1 MFESLVAN
9 LLNRFLGS
17 YLENFDT
24 KQLNIGIWSGDVKL
38 TNLRLKK
45 ESLDK
50 LKLPVNVT
58 FGHLGVLTLQIPW
71 SNLKGKPVRIIIE
84 DLYLLATPADLSNY
98 DAEDD
103 EKRQEAVKQ
112 DKLKQLETFLE
123 AQSEELGK
131 DLVDSTFAES
141 LITKIVDNLQVTIK
155 NIHLKYED
163 DSVLTENPYSLG
175 ATLGELSA
183 VSTDENWHPSFIAI
197 TQVFARKLLTLDKFA
212 CYMNTREPQLLSDLD
227 RNVILEKFQSNTVE
241 EEYLMKPITGNGRI
255 TIHKAGA
262 TKNQPHLESDLS
274 FEEFGLEL
282 NAQQYEDIL
291 WTASK
296 FHWYMKTAKFRKLRP
311 KVSPSEDP
319 KAWFKYSAECVL
331 NEIHEKHYK
340 WSWEYFQKRRDQRIA
355 YLKLWKLKLDRTISP
370 EEEKELQQLEWDL
383 SFDDIK
389 LYRSLARNELKRSGK
404 IVRLF
409 DTEAADQNEKKNAG
423 WFSGWWGGGNKQ
435 SEEKKKD
442 TLEADGEHTAVS
454 LNDDQRKS
462 LYDTIDYDAKA
473 QASDIDLPNDCV
485 KNKIS
490 AVLNKGGL
498 VIKKDYLTSLA
509 EIAFEGCEAKFFQR
523 PESFLASFQMSE
535 FKVEDGTNSSIYK
548 HLISVK
554 EASNDDT
561 AKSHD
566 PFFQVSYEQNPLD
579 GRADSELLGRLKSMT
594 IFYNPKF
601 VENLIQFFTPPKI
614 HLDTVGAI
622 MNAAEST
629 VEGLTSQ
636 TRMGLEYALEEHKTI
651 NVKLDLQAPLVI
663 LPLDPSSYK
672 SPVAILDAGHVSVVS
687 DLIEKSKIKE
697 YKDKEK
703 YTDKDWQNLKELLY
717 DQFKL
722 SLIDAQFLV
731 GQNIKTTM
739 EQLYKPDVK
748 RSAVMLDNLN
758 LNINLGISILPDA
771 KNLPKMRLG
780 GGVPKINIAM
790 NDFQY
795 KTIMSILEAA
805 IPNTGTSNTDESSV
819 FATYGD
825 TNTQKDGISIDD
837 HVSSDEKSNQSLKK
851 KNDIE
856 QKLIEIEFEINSII
870 VSLSRCING
879 VTLEAEP
886 LIDIVGD
893 GLSLSLFK
901 TETELHLDM
910 SLIDFNI
917 EDCLEKSGVAKFNN
931 LISSNSNSKSKKILQ
946 INLSRF
952 QRLVD
957 FKGSQIEVF
966 DQDIDMQIATVE
978 IVITRKSILSILA
991 FCMNTFT
998 DPNAQTT
1005 PADELSHNDANEEA
1019 APQKINMKLGLDSI
1033 IIALNEDGRK
1043 LATFELSL
1051 AQIKLFLLPESIDVT
1066 GKIGALSLVDN
1077 YNSGATKLI
1086 HMDGNNLA
1094 EFNYKTFDIHGIRPA
1109 EVAFKTNSLSINFIE
1124 SSFNRLI
1131 SYSTQFMQMKA
1142 IYDSTREAAMN
1153 QATQLPTKIKFDVV
1167 VQAPNITFPF
1177 GLTGDKI
1184 VVDLGE
1190 LYAQNVF
1197 KGDVNTIEAGV
1208 RNINLQSELKFD
1220 KVQQNATIVDDLD
1233 ITFNVDWCEIFKNGV
1248 PTFDII
1254 GKIPQLNI
1262 NLTELQ
1268 LKLITQLFT
1277 SISETFGS
1285 ENSSTNFEEIE
1296 EEANYANEVLK
1307 HNTKI
1312 VQGNRN
1318 DDAQTAIAENSSDK
1332 EEIPKDHKMA
1342 NFKFSVP
1349 QISLT
1354 LYNDTD
1360 GIENITSQKFSTFS
1374 LNDFDIVFDL
1384 AQDQSFNSKFAIKS
1398 FVVEDVREKTQNKF
1412 PVLIPAAKDVE
1423 NQFVLQLISDGSD
1436 TNKSI
1441 TTILTVQKPKVIL
1454 ALDYLFNL
1462 QDFFIKSK
1470 PSSQRPELQ
1479 PRQSRKSITSFP
1491 GNRAHNEEEVS
1502 TTAAKLGLSINIT
1515 NPSIFLLADETRADT
1530 EAIAFKVEQIL
1541 ITKQNILS
1549 IATSKIGLYLARMDD
1564 PKNAIYRIIDDF
1576 TISFAYDNRKTTATK
1591 FLDNIQASIEPLVI
1605 RVSVRDIRLGLSI
1618 INKANDLLAKNKQSN
1633 PQSEK
1638 SDQSSTLSHTPSV
1651 ISNALVTSS
1660 QNNESQKSL
1669 ESEDNVPTVRGE
1681 EATINFGGLRF
1692 VLIGDVSELPVIDAN
1707 LKPFEFHAINW
1718 STDLTAEI
1726 HLESFLNIYNYA
1738 KSTWEPM
1745 IEPWPVAIYASQKQG
1760 PDSKLLIEVVSRHLA
1775 EVTITSRSVALLSQM
1790 QYLLSTEEQLK
1801 PRGQDYPFVI
1811 INDTGIDLNIW
1822 SDGKKQATKTTLN
1835 YGESKPW
1842 TFEDWRKI
1850 RENLDADTSS
1860 TLGISFKDDAYESIS
1875 QLSAASVGEELFALE
1890 PSIDGVHNR
1899 LCVSITLAED
1909 NVKIITLRST
1919 VLIENDAD
1927 VPIDIEIFDQNKTKQ
1942 LLIKSKQ
1949 NLAIP
1954 IDFVYN
1960 GKLRMKPHLHTS
1972 FNWSEECINWKE
1984 VMKGNSDIAFKCP
1997 ATKRGDT
2004 SVYYFQTEA
2013 SYDKQEPLAQ
2023 VYPHMKFII
2032 SAPLEIENLLPYDFS
2047 YRLYDKNSRREWTG
2061 EVKKGI
2067 KSYVHVASLKN
2078 LLLLSIE
2085 PLHCE
2090 YGKSEFA
2097 IINCPKQN
2105 EFRREN
2111 ILSLRGD
2118 NKLKLNIHYP
2128 KKQADS
2134 TSLKVIIYSP
2144 YVILNRSNLNI
2155 FANERGNVFESLGK
2169 SIVSDPINPTMFSFD
2184 KNGDK
2189 RNRATIKSDDTVW
2202 SRPMS
2207 FDTIGQSSHL
2217 SLQMLGKQKEINLG
2231 VTISEGEGAYNLIKT
2246 VIIAPRYVV
2255 VNKLGEDLLIVEEGV
2270 SKECQVAPNKSI
2282 PLYGMRCLE
2291 KKNLMFKFR
2300 HSSRWSQPFSID
2312 NVGLLFI
2319 KVQKQNEVQV
2329 LLKVTLLLEDATMFI
2344 HVEDG
2349 NNQWPYA
2356 IKNYTDEEFYI
2367 YQGNPNINANG
2378 ELVKTET
2385 PYKPIYYKIPP
2396 KSIMPYAYDY
2406 PNAILKELIVKSHDR
2421 ERAVNLAEIG
2431 NLKPFRL
2438 PATDDQGQCIVDLNV
2453 AADGPIQALIIT
2465 NYDPSK
2471 SLYQVKGGNSSTV
2484 TASTS
2489 QDYFVEADTE
2499 DNYHVQFV
2507 TKFEGLGVSLIN
2519 TKDKEICYIT
2529 MRGLE
2534 FRYNESNLFQNYS
2547 LKLKWL
2553 QIDNQ
2558 LYGAIFPIVLYPTV
2572 IPNSGKELND
2582 HPAFSAS
2589 ICKVKDDAHGVLFL
2603 KYATVLLQA
2612 LTLEIDEDFLYAL
2625 IDFAKF
2631 PGAAWNKEQVDRL
2644 YDGSLD
2650 IPEPVQ
2656 LNEASDIYFEALHL
2670 QPIKANISFVR
2681 TERID
2686 VDDKTSSQNAIM
2698 FFLNVL
2704 TMAIGNINDAPIRL
2718 NALFIEN
2725 IRVPTPILI
2734 ESIRTHYSQAF
2745 FYQIYNILGSA
2756 DFLGNPVG
2764 LFNLLSS
2771 GVMDIFYEPYQ
2782 GFVLTDRPQ
2791 ELGIGLAKGG
2801 LSFLKKSVFGFSD
2814 SISKVTGSLAKG
2826 LTVATM
2832 DPKFQERR
2840 RLQTGR
2846 RNKPNHALYG
2856 FTAGAS
2862 SFFESIASGVEGV
2875 ASAPIEGADEDGAA
2889 GFFKGLGKGLIGLPT
2904 KTAIGVL
2911 DLASNVSEGIRNTTT
2926 VFDGEGLD
2934 KVRLPRYINPDGII
2948 EPYSERDSQG
2958 QYWMV
2963 NIDKGRFWNQ
2973 TYLAHLIL
2981 PGDEMA
2987 VLLTFK
2993 FIILFD
2999 IKNLKS
3005 RWCIKF
3011 DTIKSISVEPTGLSI
3026 YLKNRQGPFIP
3037 IPERKNRDY
3046 LYNKIAVAV
3055 KEYNKSCRVAL

>member
-50 LKLPVNVT
+50 LKLPINVT

-71 SNLKGKPVRIIIE
+71 ANLKGQPVRIIIE
-84 DLYLLATPADLSNY
+84 DLYLLATPANLSNY

-155 NIHLKYED
+155 NIHLRYED
-163 DSVLTENPYSLG
+163 ESVLTEHPYSLG

-183 VSTDENWHPSFIAI
+183 VSTDENWKPSFIAI
-197 TQVFARKLLTLDKFA
+197 TQVFARKLLTLENLSCYMDTKSPELISKLDKNETLDKF
-212 CYMNTREPQLLSDLD
+212 T
-227 RNVILEKFQSNTVE
+227 SNNFN
-241 EEYLMKPITGNGRI
+241 EEYLMKPIIGNGKI

-262 TKNQPHLESDLS
+262 TKNQPHIVSDLA

-282 NAQQYEDIL
+282 NSQQYEDIL

-311 KVSPSEDP
+311 KVPPSEDP
-319 KAWFKYSAECVL
+319 KTWFKYAAECVR

-340 WSWEYFQKRRDQRIA
+340 WSWEHFELRRDQRLA
-355 YLKLWKLKLDRTISP
+355 YIKLWKLKLDKKISP
-370 EEEKELQQLEWDL
+370 EEEQELKQLEWDL
-383 SFDDIK
+383 SFEDIK
-389 LYRSLARNELKRSGK
+389 LYRSLARNEIRKSGK
-404 IVRLF
+404 NTRLF
-409 DTEAADQNEKKNAG
+409 DTEAADKNEKQNTG
-423 WFSGWWGGGNKQ
+423 WFSGWWGGGKKQ
-435 SEEKKKD
+435 VEEEKKD
-442 TLEADGEHTAVS
+442 TLEADGDHTAVS

-462 LYDTIDYDAKA
+462 LYDTIDYDEKA
-473 QASDIDLPNDCV
+473 QATDIDLPIDCV
-485 KNKIS
+485 KTKIS
-490 AVLNKGGL
+490 AVLNRGGL
-498 VIKKDYLTSLA
+498 VIKKDYSSNLA

-554 EASNDDT
+554 EASDDEAT
-561 AKSHD
+561 KSHD
-566 PFFQVSYEQNPLD
+566 PFFQVSYEQNPID
-579 GRADSELLGRLKSMT
+579 GSADSELLGRLKSMT
-594 IFYNPKF
+594 IFYNPRF
-601 VENLIQFFTPPKI
+601 VENLMQFFTPPKI

-636 TRMGLEYALEEHKTI
+636 TRMGLEYALEEHKTV
-651 NVKLDLQAPLVI
+651 NVKLDLQAPLI
-663 LPLDPSSYK
+663 IMPLDPSSYK
-672 SPVAILDAGHVSVVS
+672 SPVAILDAGHLSIVS

-703 YTDKDWQNLKELLY
+703 YTDNDWENLRDLLY

-722 SLIDAQFLV
+722 SLVDAQFLV

-739 EQLYKPDVK
+739 EQLYKHDSERP
-748 RSAVMLDNLN
+748 ALMLDNLN
-758 LNINLGISILPDA
+758 LNVNLGVSILPDA

-780 GGVPKINIAM
+780 GNIPKIKIAM

-795 KTIMSILEAA
+795 KTIMNILEVA
-805 IPNTGTSNTDESSV
+805 IPNTGTDITDESSV
-819 FATYGD
+819 FATYGNNSPQNND
-825 TNTQKDGISIDD
+825 LSIEDDVSGDKKDSKDVEKD
-837 HVSSDEKSNQSLKK
+837 NNDEQR
-851 KNDIE
+851 
-856 QKLIEIEFEINSII
+856 LIEIDFKINSILL
-870 VSLSRCING
+870 SLSRCING

-886 LIDIVGD
+886 LIDIIGD
-893 GLSLSLFK
+893 DLSLLLFK
-901 TETELHLDM
+901 TETDMQLDL
-910 SLIDFNI
+910 SLSDFSI
-917 EDCLEKSGVAKFNN
+917 KDCLEKSGVAEFNN
-931 LISSNSNSKSKKILQ
+931 LMSSNSESKLKKL
-946 INLSRF
+946 LSLSLKRV

-957 FKGSQIEVF
+957 FKGSRIEVF
-966 DQDIDMQIATVE
+966 DQDIDLQIATVQ
-978 IVITRKSILSILA
+978 IVITRKSILSLLT

-998 DPNAQTT
+998 DPNAQPT
-1005 PADELSHNDANEEA
+1005 PADELKHNDANEEA
-1019 APQKINMKLGLDSI
+1019 APQKINMKIGLDSI
-1033 IIALNEDGRK
+1033 IIALNEDGSK

-1051 AQIKLFLLPESIDVT
+1051 AQISLLLLPETIDVA
-1066 GKIGALSLVDN
+1066 GKLGALSLVDN
-1077 YNSGATKLI
+1077 YNSVSTKLI
-1086 HMDGNNLA
+1086 HMDGDNLA
-1094 EFNYKTFDIHGIRPA
+1094 EFKYKTFDIHGIKPS
-1109 EVAFKTNSLSINFIE
+1109 EVTFKTSSLSVNFIE

-1153 QATQLPTKIKFDVV
+1153 QASQLPTKIKFDII
-1167 VQAPNITFPF
+1167 VQAPNITFPI
-1177 GLTGDKI
+1177 GSAGDKI

-1190 LYAQNVF
+1190 LYAQNEF
-1197 KGDVNTIEAGV
+1197 KGDINAIETGI
-1208 RNINLQSELKFD
+1208 RNINLHSEFKFD
-1220 KVQQNATIVDDLD
+1220 RVEQTSKIMDDLD
-1233 ITFNVDWCEIFKNGV
+1233 ITFNVNWCESYKKGI

-1254 GKIPQLNI
+1254 GKMPELDII
-1262 NLTELQ
+1262 LTEYQ
-1268 LKLITQLFT
+1268 IKLITQLLT
-1277 SISETFGS
+1277 SISETFDTD
-1285 ENSSTNFEEIE
+1285 NTSTNFEEIE
-1296 EEANYANEVLK
+1296 EEATYANKVLK

-1312 VQGNRN
+1312 IQGNSSGQ
-1318 DDAQTAIAENSSDK
+1318 AQAPKVEDKIANKQEV
-1332 EEIPKDHKMA
+1332 PKDHQIVK
-1342 NFKFSVP
+1342 FKFSVP
-1349 QISLT
+1349 RIALT
-1354 LYNDTD
+1354 LYNDTVGVVD
-1360 GIENITSQKFSTFS
+1360 ISSHSLSTFS
-1374 LNDFDIVFDL
+1374 LNEFNIDFDM
-1384 AQDQSFNSKFAIKS
+1384 AQDMSFDSKLAIKS
-1398 FVVEDVREKTQNKF
+1398 FIVEDTRQNTNSKF
-1412 PVLIPAAKDVE
+1412 PILIPAAKDVD
-1423 NQFVLQLISDGSD
+1423 NQFVLQLSSEGSD
-1436 TNKSI
+1436 SNKSI

-1454 ALDYLFNL
+1454 ALDYLINL
-1462 QDFFIKSK
+1462 QDFLIKSQ
-1470 PSSQRPELQ
+1470 PPPQRPDIVT
-1479 PRQSRKSITSFP
+1479 RQSRKSVSS
-1491 GNRAHNEEEVS
+1491 VS
-1502 TTAAKLGLSINIT
+1502 TKNDKPEEDAITPTKLGISINIT
-1515 NPSIFLLADETRADT
+1515 DSSVFVLADDSRKDT

-1564 PKNAIYRIIDDF
+1564 PKNARYRIIDDF
-1576 TISFAYDNRKTTATK
+1576 SISFAYDNRKSTATEL
-1591 FLDNIQASIEPLVI
+1591 LDNIQASIEPLVI

-1618 INKANDLLAKNKQSN
+1618 VNRAKELLTLNNTPKVESVDGDESSAL
-1633 PQSEK
+1633 SE
-1638 SDQSSTLSHTPSV
+1638 TPSV
-1651 ISNALVTSS
+1651 LSNSLIRTA
-1660 QNNESQKSL
+1660 NNDDG
-1669 ESEDNVPTVRGE
+1669 SEQPVHGKKVTVRGE
-1681 EATINFGGLRF
+1681 EATISFGGLRF

-1718 STDLTAEI
+1718 STDLSAEV
-1726 HLESFLNIYNYA
+1726 HLETYLNIFNYA

-1745 IEPWPVAIYASQKQG
+1745 IEPWPIAIYASQKQA
-1760 PDSKLLIEVVSRHLA
+1760 PDPKLLVEVVSRQLA
-1775 EVTITSRSVALLSQM
+1775 ELTITSRSVALLSQM
-1790 QYLLSTEEQLK
+1790 QYLLSTDQQLK
-1801 PRGQDYPFVI
+1801 PRGQDYPFI
-1811 INDTGIDLNIW
+1811 IVNDTGLDILAW
-1822 SDGKKQATKTTLN
+1822 TDGQKEKTETTIKNL
-1835 YGESKPW
+1835 ESKPW

-1850 RENLDADTSS
+1850 RENLDADTAS
-1860 TLGISFKDDAYESIS
+1860 TLGISFKNDSYDSIN
-1875 QLSAASVGEELFALE
+1875 QISAAGVGEELFILK
-1890 PSIDGVHNR
+1890 PPVNGVHNR
-1899 LCVSITLAED
+1899 LCVNITLRED
-1909 NVKIITLRST
+1909 YVKVITLRST
-1919 VLIENDAD
+1919 ILIENDAD
-1927 VPIDIEIFDQNKTKQ
+1927 VPIDIEIADENGKTE

-1949 NLAIP
+1949 NLAVP
-1954 IDFVYN
+1954 IDYVYK

-1972 FNWSEECINWKE
+1972 YNWSEEFIDWKE
-1984 VMKGNSDIAFKCP
+1984 AMKRGGEIAFKCP

-2023 VYPHMKFII
+2023 VYPHLKLII
-2032 SAPLEIENLLPYDFS
+2032 SAPLEIENLLPYDFT
-2047 YRLYDKNSRREWTG
+2047 YRLYDKNSRKEWTG
-2061 EVKKGI
+2061 EVKKGV

-2085 PLHCE
+2085 PLNCE

-2097 IINCPKQN
+2097 IINAARRD
-2105 EFRREN
+2105 EFKREQTF
-2111 ILSLRGD
+2111 SLRGD
-2118 NKLKLNIHYP
+2118 NRLKLNIHYP

-2134 TSLKVIIYSP
+2134 TSLKVVIYSP

-2155 FANERGNVFESLGK
+2155 FANDHGNIFESLGK
-2169 SIVSDPINPTMFSFD
+2169 TINSDPINPTMFSFNKD
-2184 KNGDK
+2184 GDK
-2189 RNRATIKSDDTVW
+2189 RNRATIKTDDTVW
-2202 SRPMS
+2202 SAPIS

-2217 SLQMLGKQKEINLG
+2217 SLQLLGKQKEINLG
-2231 VTISEGEGAYNLIKT
+2231 VTISEGEGAYNLTKT
-2246 VIIAPRYVV
+2246 VIIAPRYVLINRV
-2255 VNKLGEDLLIVEEGV
+2255 KEDLLIVEEGV
-2270 SKECQVAPNKSI
+2270 SKEVEVKPDSSI
-2282 PLYGMRCLE
+2282 PLYGMRCLP
-2291 KKNLMFKFR
+2291 KKNLMMKFKQ
-2300 HSSRWSQPFSID
+2300 SSRWSQPFSID

-2319 KVQKQNEVQV
+2319 KVQRKDGVQM

-2344 HVEDG
+2344 HIDDG

-2367 YQGNPNINANG
+2367 YQGNPNVNANG
-2378 ELVKTET
+2378 EIVKTET
-2385 PYKPIYYKIPP
+2385 PYKPIYYRIPP

-2406 PNAILKELIVKSHDR
+2406 PNAILKELIVKSHGR

-2438 PATDDQGQCIVDLNV
+2438 PPTDNREQTIIDLNV
-2453 AADGPIQALIIT
+2453 AADGPTQALIIT

-2471 SLYQVKGGNSSTV
+2471 SLYKVKSGNASNATV
-2484 TASTS
+2484 STS
-2489 QDYFVEADTE
+2489 QDQFVETNAE
-2499 DNYHVQFV
+2499 DNYHTQFV
-2507 TKFEGLGVSLIN
+2507 TKFEGFGVSLIN
-2519 TKDKEICYIT
+2519 TKEKEICYIT
-2529 MRGLE
+2529 LRGLE
-2534 FRYNESNLFQNYS
+2534 LRYNESNLYQNYS
-2547 LKLKWL
+2547 LKLKWM

-2558 LYGAIFPIVLYPTV
+2558 LYGAIFPIILYPTV
-2572 IPNSGKELND
+2572 IPNSGKELNE
-2582 HPAFSAS
+2582 HPAFSTS
-2589 ICKVKDDAHGVLFL
+2589 ICRVKDDAHGVLFL

-2625 IDFAKF
+2625 IDFAEF
-2631 PGAAWNKEQVDRL
+2631 PGAAWNKEQIDRL

-2650 IPEPVQ
+2650 IPEPEQ
-2656 LNEASDIYFEALHL
+2656 LNDASDMYFEALHL
-2670 QPIKANISFVR
+2670 QPIQANISFVR

-2686 VDDKTSSQNAIM
+2686 VEDKTSSQNALM

-2725 IRVPTPILI
+2725 IRVPTPILLD
-2734 ESIRTHYSQAF
+2734 SIRTHYSQAF

-2756 DFLGNPVG
+2756 DFIGNPVG

-2782 GFVLTDRPQ
+2782 GFIMSDRPQ

-2840 RLQTGR
+2840 RLQVAR
-2846 RNKPNHALYG
+2846 RNKPRHALYG
-2856 FTAGAS
+2856 FTSGAN
-2862 SFFESIASGVEGV
+2862 SFFESISSGIEGV
-2875 ASAPIEGADEDGAA
+2875 ASAPMEGAEQDGAA

-2904 KTAIGVL
+2904 KTAIGVF

-2926 VFDGEGLD
+2926 VFDGDGLD
-2934 KVRLPRYINPDGII
+2934 KVRLPRYVNPDGII
-2948 EPYSERDSQG
+2948 KPYSERDSQG

-2963 NIDKGRFWNQ
+2963 NIDNGRFWNQ
-2973 TYLAHLIL
+2973 TYLGHLIL

-2987 VLLTFK
+2987 VLLTFRD
-2993 FIILFD
+2993 IILFD
-2999 IKNLKS
+2999 IKTLSS

-3011 DTIKSISVEPTGLSI
+3011 DTIKSISVENTGLTI
-3026 YLKNRQGPFIP
+3026 DLKNRKGPFIP

-3046 LYNKIAVAV
+3046 LYEKIAVAV
-3055 KEYNKSCRVAL
+3055 KEYNKSCRVTL